1 MTIQPLDNS
10 TSTAAAAL
18 LSRPS
23 GDGFARQLRQVEAQ
37 ASDAAKN
44 GGLDPETSR
53 TLRKAAEQLVATT
66 FIQPMLAKMREDP
79 FKTDLFHGGRAEE
92 IFGQQLDTVLSER
105 IVSKSN
111 FAIVDAVYQT
121 IAERAAQKAGEG
133 MEVDIH
139 A

>member
-10 TSTAAAAL
+10 TSTAVAAL
-18 LSRPS
+18 LGRPR
-23 GDGFARQLRQVEAQ
+23 GDGFAQQLRRVEAQ
-37 ASDAAKN
+37 ASQATERD
-44 GGLDPETSR
+44 GLDPETST
-53 TLRKAAEQLVATT
+53 TLRKSAEQLVATT

-121 IAERAAQKAGEG
+121 IADRAAQKVGGG
-133 MEVDIH
+133 MEVDTH